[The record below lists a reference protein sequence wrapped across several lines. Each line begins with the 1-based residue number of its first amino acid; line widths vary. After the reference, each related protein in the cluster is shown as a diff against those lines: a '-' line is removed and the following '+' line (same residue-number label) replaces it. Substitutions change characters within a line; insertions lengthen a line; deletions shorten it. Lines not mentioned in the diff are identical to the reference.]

1 MPAVY
6 LIEAAR
12 CRACASRTAATV
24 REVQMSTFVKTLFVL
39 NLLFAA
45 SYLVTRL
52 HAQRPP
58 ELDATGAA
66 YMRVN
71 INPTDIPPMVNI
83 NPYATVPKV
92 EIKRL
97 PEIHVLA
104 SGCQSRPKFEAGS
117 VRLLSGP
124 EISQSLP

>member
-6 LIEAAR
+6 LIAAAR

-52 HAQRPP
+52 HTQRPP

-83 NPYATVPKV
+83 NPYETAPKV
-92 EIKRL
+92 EIT
-97 PEIHVLA
+97 P
-104 SGCQSRPKFEAGS
+104 PPDF
-117 VRLLSGP
+117 
-124 EISQSLP
+124 